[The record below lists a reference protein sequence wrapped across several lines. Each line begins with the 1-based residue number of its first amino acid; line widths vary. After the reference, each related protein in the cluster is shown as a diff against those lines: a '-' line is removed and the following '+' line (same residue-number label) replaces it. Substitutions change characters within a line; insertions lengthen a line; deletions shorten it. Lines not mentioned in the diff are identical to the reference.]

1 MNNEHIPEFFLE
13 KYSADHII
21 QDDKYF
27 YFYKH
32 ISIDADNLV
41 FGIFKNT
48 ELKYNYACN
57 FNDPYDCLF
66 KLELSNLD
74 NLTKD
79 EFESITGKSV
89 NNAEWQ
95 LSRKFIIKKFK
106 EMHTLLLNQE
116 IHTLRKKVPITCFN
130 SNPLNILMW
139 SHYADH
145 HKGLMLEFK
154 ISKDFSEKLCPI
166 PVSYNNT
173 FPIIQMS
180 LTQLKNFSESNKSNI
195 NYDII
200 EKALLRKSDCWFYE
214 NEYRAF
220 GDENDSLL
228 IKYNPSILSSVITGT
243 KFRSTNKYKL
253 LKDSISLFNKTNKT
267 NVKIYDAKLM
277 DDRYE
282 LYVDQHPR
290 LDKK

>member
-1 MNNEHIPEFFLE
+1 MTTNPLPEIFAE
-13 KYSADHII
+13 KYSKDHLI
-21 QDDKYF
+21 QDDEYY

-41 FGIFKNT
+41 FGIFNNT
-48 ELKYNYACN
+48 QLKYNYADN
-57 FNDPYDCLF
+57 FNDPYDSLF
-66 KLELSNLD
+66 KLDLINLD

-79 EFESITGKSV
+79 DFESIIEKPV
-89 NNAEWQ
+89 NNAEWKTGK
-95 LSRKFIIKKFK
+95 KFIIKKFK
-106 EMHTLLLNQE
+106 EIYKPILKKE
-116 IHTLRKKVPITCFN
+116 INTLRKKIPITCFN

-154 ISKDFSEKLCPI
+154 IPKDFSESLIPI

-173 FPIIQMS
+173 FPVIQMS
-180 LTQLKNFSESNKSNI
+180 LAELKKFTESNKNDI
-195 NYDII
+195 NFDVL

-220 GDENDSLL
+220 GSEDDSLL
-228 IKYNPSILSSVITGT
+228 IKYNPSTLSSVITGT
-243 KFRSTNKYKL
+243 KFGSTNKLKL
-253 LKDSISLFNKTNKT
+253 LKDTISLFNKTNKT
-267 NVKIYDAKLM
+267 KVKIYDAKLM

-290 LDKK
+290 LNKK